1 MADPL
6 TPGARTTPITVDIAP
21 YAHPTSTQPV
31 HPQVTVSSDT
41 VQVTTRERAIDR
53 GHRNAARALAT
64 IGVEIREARIAA
76 GLSQGFVADAAGS
89 SRAEIS
95 RIERAQAAM
104 VPVRRLAA
112 AAAVVG
118 LDLSVRLYPAGLPL
132 RDQAQLALLARFR
145 SVIPKDIV
153 WRSEAPLPIPGD
165 PRAWDA
171 AISGPGWTAY
181 VDAETRLR
189 DIQALQRR
197 TALKQRDTGTARVIL
212 LVADT
217 RANRSVL
224 AALVAP
230 LVPDALPGKGLLEAL
245 IAGQDPGGS
254 GVILL

>member
-1 MADPL
+1 MCSSHDH
-6 TPGARTTPITVDIAP
+6 G
-21 YAHPTSTQPV
+21 PV
-31 HPQVTVSSDT
+31 HWQVTVKRDT
-41 VQVTTRERAIDR
+41 AQMTTRERAIDR

-64 IGVEIREARIAA
+64 IGAELREARVAA
-76 GLSQGFVADAAGS
+76 GLSQGFVAEAAGS

-95 RIERAQAAM
+95 RIERAGTPM

-112 AAAVVG
+112 VAAVVG

-145 SVIPKDIV
+145 RLLPRDIV
-153 WRSEAPLPIPGD
+153 WRSEEPLPIPGD

-171 AISGPGWTAY
+171 CVSGPAWTAY

-197 TALKQRDTGTARVIL
+197 TALKQRDTGTARAIL

-217 RANRSVL
+217 RANRSILASL
-224 AALVAP
+224 AAP
-230 LVPDALPGKGLLEAL
+230 LIPDAVPGKALLEAL
-245 IAGQDPGGS
+245 VAGQDPGGS